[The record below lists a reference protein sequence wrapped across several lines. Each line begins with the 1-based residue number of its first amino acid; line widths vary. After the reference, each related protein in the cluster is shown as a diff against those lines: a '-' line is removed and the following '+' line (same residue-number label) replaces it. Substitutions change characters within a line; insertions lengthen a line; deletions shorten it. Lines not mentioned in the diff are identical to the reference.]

1 MCDLQYFVRK
11 MGVIFPRTDSHR
23 GWDFPRMAQRAP
35 AEAVSITRDNVILII
50 VNRDNALESAG
61 RVYLRGR
68 LQLELQLQRE
78 KEKKRERERESA
90 RGSPWIIRDEEMNAC
105 KRALAG
111 LQVLNFTSH

>member
-1 MCDLQYFVRK
+1 MV
-11 MGVIFPRTDSHR
+11 
-23 GWDFPRMAQRAP
+23 QRAP

-78 KEKKRERERESA
+78 KEKERERESA
-90 RGSPWIIRDEEMNAC
+90 RGSP
-105 KRALAG
+105 
-111 LQVLNFTSH
+111 